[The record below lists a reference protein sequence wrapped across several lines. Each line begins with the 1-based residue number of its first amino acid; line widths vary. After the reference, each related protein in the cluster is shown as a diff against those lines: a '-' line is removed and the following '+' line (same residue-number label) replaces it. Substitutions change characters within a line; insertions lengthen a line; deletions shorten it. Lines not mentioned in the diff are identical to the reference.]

1 MIFTIFC
8 RIIYTSVWTKNL
20 YAIFTMD
27 LSIKLKVSNWLSESL
42 RFIFPK
48 IKTLILA
55 VKCLSLW
62 KSSIKV
68 SFYFETGS
76 KYLLS
81 WKIQIDYFSS
91 FSSWIFE
98 NFPFFWMFYDL
109 KALLEYWV
117 QKIVFQCSFFL
128 EELRVGAAAASG
140 SQRGKITTK
149 ETCDLVFLWH
159 FYTLCHDDSLR
170 SKIASLQVFCNKG
183 YHVIVTAE

>member
-1 MIFTIFC
+1 MTLWVFAFHISQDKNVDPYSKMFIPLKILHKSFILLWDRIKIFAFVEKSKLTIFQAFHLFEFFGP
-8 RIIYTSVWTKNL
+8 T
-20 YAIFTMD
+20 
-27 LSIKLKVSNWLSESL
+27 
-42 RFIFPK
+42 
-48 IKTLILA
+48 
-55 VKCLSLW
+55 
-62 KSSIKV
+62 KSS
-68 SFYFETGS
+68 
-76 KYLLS
+76 
-81 WKIQIDYFSS
+81 KISI
-91 FSSWIFE
+91 
-98 NFPFFWMFYDL
+98 FWMFYDL

>member
-1 MIFTIFC
+1 MEETLPSSD
-8 RIIYTSVWTKNL
+8 TMMMASNVLKNSPFL
-20 YAIFTMD
+20 VVFR
-27 LSIKLKVSNWLSESL
+27 LK
-42 RFIFPK
+42 
-48 IKTLILA
+48 
-55 VKCLSLW
+55 
-62 KSSIKV
+62 
-68 SFYFETGS
+68 
-76 KYLLS
+76 
-81 WKIQIDYFSS
+81 
-91 FSSWIFE
+91 
-98 NFPFFWMFYDL
+98 

-183 YHVIVTAE
+183 YHVVLTAEWRTFL

>member
-1 MIFTIFC
+1 
-8 RIIYTSVWTKNL
+8 
-20 YAIFTMD
+20 MD

-62 KSSIKV
+62 KASIKV

-81 WKIQIDYFSS
+81 WKIQIDNFSS
-91 FSSWIFE
+91 FSSFWIFGPRKSWK
-98 NFPFFWMFYDL
+98 NSIFWMFYDL